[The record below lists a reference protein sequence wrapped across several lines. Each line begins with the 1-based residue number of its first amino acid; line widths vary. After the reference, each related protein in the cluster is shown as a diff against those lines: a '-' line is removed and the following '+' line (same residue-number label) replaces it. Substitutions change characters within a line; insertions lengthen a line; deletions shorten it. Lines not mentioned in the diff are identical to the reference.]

1 MSVNLE
7 DPAVAKDWKRS
18 ILIPVPKKGSTKE
31 CTNRQL
37 HSFPMLVRSCLKSF
51 MLGFSIIGT
60 KNFQMS
66 KMGFEKE
73 EELEIKLP
81 TFAGLSRKQGDFRKT
96 SISVS
101 LTTLKP
107 LAVWNCGKLLE
118 KWEYQTILPVSRETC
133 MRVKKQQLERCM

>member
-1 MSVNLE
+1 
-7 DPAVAKDWKRS
+7 
-18 ILIPVPKKGSTKE
+18 
-31 CTNRQL
+31 
-37 HSFPMLVRSCLKSF
+37 